1 MKRLSELNGL
11 KVYSDRARYV
21 GTVEDAVID
30 DKEGAVVGLVFGR
43 KGDKALSIPYSSIM
57 AIGEIILIQS
67 KKEEAVAPT

>member
-43 KGDKALSIPYSSIM
+43 KGDKVLSIPYSNIM
-57 AIGEIILIQS
+57 AIGEIVLIQS
-67 KKEEAVAPT
+67 KKEEAAATP